1 MERKWW
7 TLVAVVM
14 GVFMLLLDVTI
25 VSVALPEIQKAFKA
39 PLSDL
44 QWVLDAYALTLA
56 AVLLTAGSLADRWG
70 RRTLYTIGTTIFT
83 LGSLLCGLA
92 TGPLF
97 LSLARAGQGIGGAVM
112 FATSLALLS
121 DAFRGKERGIAFGVF
136 GMVTGVAVAVGPV
149 LGGVIINALSWRWIF
164 LVNIPIGIFTAAVTL
179 AKVAE
184 SRDPDA
190 ARTDWLGFLTFSGGL
205 TALIYGLISSSDGW
219 GATKVVASLVA
230 AGVLLAVFLV
240 LELVQRQPMLDL
252 KLFAKPTFSGGLIA
266 AFGISASLFALLNYL
281 VIYLHNALG
290 YSALGVGARTLF
302 LTLAIFVT
310 AGIAGRLTTV
320 VPVRA
325 MISTGFVLVA
335 TGLFLMR
342 GITATSSW
350 THLIPG
356 LIIAGVGA
364 GLINVPLASTA
375 VGVVPTARAGMASG
389 INSTLRQ
396 VGLATGVAV
405 LGSIFTARMQSVLPQ
420 SQSLTTPSVLRAGF
434 ASGMN
439 RILLIGAV
447 VALVSAVGSLLLIR
461 GRDFVT
467 EEAVV
472 AEPRMPVPEGSPS

>member
-1 MERKWW
+1 M
-7 TLVAVVM
+7 
-14 GVFMLLLDVTI
+14 
-25 VSVALPEIQKAFKA
+25 
-39 PLSDL
+39 
-44 QWVLDAYALTLA
+44 LDAYALTLA

-97 LSLARAGQGIGGAVM
+97 LSLARAGQGVGGAVM

-190 ARTDWLGFLTFSGGL
+190 ARTDYLWLGFLTFSGGL

-219 GATKVVASLVA
+219 GATKVVASLVT

-320 VPVRA
+320 VR
-325 MISTGFVLVA
+325 S
-335 TGLFLMR
+335 
-342 GITATSSW
+342 
-350 THLIPG
+350 
-356 LIIAGVGA
+356 
-364 GLINVPLASTA
+364 
-375 VGVVPTARAGMASG
+375 AR
-389 INSTLRQ
+389 
-396 VGLATGVAV
+396 
-405 LGSIFTARMQSVLPQ
+405 
-420 SQSLTTPSVLRAGF
+420 
-434 ASGMN
+434 
-439 RILLIGAV
+439 
-447 VALVSAVGSLLLIR
+447 
-461 GRDFVT
+461 
-467 EEAVV
+467 
-472 AEPRMPVPEGSPS
+472 